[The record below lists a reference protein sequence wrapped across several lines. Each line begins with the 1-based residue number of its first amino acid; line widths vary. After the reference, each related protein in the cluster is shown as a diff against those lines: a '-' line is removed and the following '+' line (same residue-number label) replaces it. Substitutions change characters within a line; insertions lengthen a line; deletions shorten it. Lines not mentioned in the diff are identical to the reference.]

1 MATRGAWAA
10 DRLANSGKWGT
21 PMRTSAFLPARFTS
35 EQEWLGGGV
44 AWSPGQ
50 AAGQQ
55 HRIDCTTTT
64 TTTLIG
70 RMSHKILGPKVYDTT
85 LAKKTLNRTEQT
97 HPERLKDSEDMMPL
111 HQLLRNEEVIE
122 DEFLSRTGAL
132 DQYLFRNLPDVSIQ
146 LSQEQHRREICSS
159 KLQEIERELQEFS
172 DAFGSKLQ
180 ELKKSIGE
188 FALSMKEILHYDEG
202 TYIEDRLWEEAD
214 ANSKAVDA
222 VTAIQSPP
230 QR

>member
-1 MATRGAWAA
+1 MATRGAWA
-10 DRLANSGKWGT
+10 RVNSGNLLQK
-21 PMRTSAFLPARFTS
+21 TSWQRRAILPALFTS
-35 EQEWLGGGV
+35 EQEWLGGGL
-44 AWSPGQ
+44 AWSQ
-50 AAGQQ
+50 DQAGQR
-55 HRIDCTTTT
+55 RIDCTTTT

-97 HPERLKDSEDMMPL
+97 LPEKLLDSEDMMPL
-111 HQLLRNEEVIE
+111 HQLLRNDEAIE

-132 DQYLFRNLPDVSIQ
+132 DQYLFRNLPDVSMQ
-146 LSQEQHRREICSS
+146 LGQEQHRREVCST

-172 DAFGSKLQ
+172 EAFGNKLK

-188 FALSMKEILHYDEG
+188 FAQTMKEILHYDEG

-222 VTAIQSPP
+222 VTAVQSPP